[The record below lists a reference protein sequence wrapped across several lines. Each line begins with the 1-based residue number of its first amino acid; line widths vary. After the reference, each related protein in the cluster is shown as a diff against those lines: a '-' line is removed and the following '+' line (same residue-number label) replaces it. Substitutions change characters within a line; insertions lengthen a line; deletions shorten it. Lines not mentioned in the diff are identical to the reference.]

1 MLHFIRKFKIQYRLI
16 ITSIAMSIIPV
27 LIISVFSYKTYSESI
42 QSKMLAANRNTLYLM
57 DKNLSLSVETYENFM
72 ERLYINS
79 SIQDA
84 LRTYPDFSKEEF
96 THTVNNL
103 VKSDLTYPPYLQ
115 SIVITTAEGEI
126 LYESGYDLF
135 SQTAIQECCQKID
148 QAEWNGCWMSKKNY
162 RNDSRIILGARVNDM
177 YKTSHK
183 IGYIL
188 LSINERFFKEKVLE
202 LNEENNYLD
211 LFILEK
217 DGTVLSSNRDDMQ
230 IGESSGL
237 LELSKQAANTQN
249 FININNKDKNYFAIS
264 QENNSIHGMLFLMM
278 PHSYVQSEL
287 SEIYKQILFLLCIV
301 ILVSLIISFVFYRSI
316 SIPINN
322 AVIACQNIK
331 QGEYDL
337 QIHDDGH
344 DEVHILIENM
354 NLMLSQLRNVMKKQ
368 KENMKRER
376 ELEIQM
382 LQYQINPHFLFN
394 TLSTFRWISII
405 HKLPVLS
412 EMITS
417 LSEILKISLMETKK
431 YIPLEEE
438 LQNLQYYIKIQ
449 EVRYADKFT
458 YAESHDAASAQILI
472 PKLIL
477 QPIVENC
484 ILHGTYDNG
493 TVITIE
499 VRAFVEKEAL
509 NIWIMDDGKGFD
521 PTTCNFEESKENH
534 HIGIANIRKRLF
546 CIYGDKCTIS
556 LTSTP
561 GYGTKCKLIL
571 PIDLKNE

>member
-1 MLHFIRKFKIQYRLI
+1 MLYFIRKFKIQYRLI
-16 ITSIAMSIIPV
+16 ITSIVMSIIPV
-27 LIISVFSYKTYSESI
+27 LIISIFSYKTYSESI

-84 LRTYPDFSKEEF
+84 LRTYPDFSKETF
-96 THTVNNL
+96 TRSVNNL

-115 SIVITTAEGEI
+115 SIVIATNEGEI

-135 SQTAIQECCQKID
+135 SQEAILECCQKID
-148 QAEWNGCWMSKKNY
+148 QSEWNGRWMSKQNY
-162 RNDSRIILGARVNDM
+162 RNDSRIILGTKVNDM
-177 YKTSHK
+177 YNTTQG

-202 LNEENNYLD
+202 LNEENEYLD
-211 LFILEK
+211 LFILEE
-217 DGTVLSSNRDDMQ
+217 DGTILSSNREDIQ
-230 IGESSGL
+230 IGDASGL
-237 LELSKQAANTQN
+237 PELLNKKENTHD
-249 FININNKDKNYFAIS
+249 FINLQYKDKKYFAIS
-264 QENNSIHGMLFLMM
+264 QNNNSIHGLLLLLM

-287 SEIYKQILFLLCIV
+287 SEIYKQILLVLCMV

-337 QIHDDGH
+337 QICDDGH

-354 NLMLSQLRNVMKKQ
+354 NLMLSQLRSVMKKQ

-449 EVRYADKFT
+449 EVRYADKFK
-458 YAESHDAASAQILI
+458 YLESHDEASSQILI
-472 PKLIL
+472 PKFIL

-493 TVITIE
+493 TVITIQ
-499 VRAFVEKEAL
+499 VQAFVEKKAL
-509 NIWIMDDGKGFD
+509 NIWIIDDGRGFD
-521 PTTCNFEESKENH
+521 PATCNFKESKENH
-534 HIGIANIRKRLF
+534 HIGIANIQKRLV
-546 CIYGDKCTIS
+546 CIYGDRCTIS
-556 LTSTP
+556 LTGIP
-561 GYGTKCKLIL
+561 GFGTKCKLIL
-571 PIDLKNE
+571 PIDLKDE